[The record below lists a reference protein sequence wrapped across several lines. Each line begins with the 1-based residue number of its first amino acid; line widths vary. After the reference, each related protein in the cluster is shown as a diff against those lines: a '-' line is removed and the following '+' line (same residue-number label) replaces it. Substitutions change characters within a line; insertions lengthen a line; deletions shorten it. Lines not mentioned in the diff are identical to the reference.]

1 MSEHDRSYFR
11 QRAKEETE
19 RAAQAARP
27 EVASIHSQ
35 LAAAYRDRIKSTNEN
50 SRVEA

>member
-11 QRAKEETE
+11 QRAEEEAE
-19 RAAQAARP
+19 RAARSARP

-35 LAAAYRDRIKSTNEN
+35 LAAAYRDRIKSTDEN
-50 SRVEA
+50 SRVDA